1 MDLLRSHGI
10 HTGSRKGLHAQRR
23 GNSLRRSHVDLEV
36 IIPAY
41 NEAARIPGTITQT
54 ADFLSGQPWS
64 SRIVVV
70 DNGSVDG
77 TGAVARRLSREAGT
91 AVPIS
96 VIGCSR
102 RGKGAAVRR
111 GLLSGTSR
119 FTGFFDAD
127 MATPL
132 ETLTVA
138 MSHLEEGA
146 AAVIASRHAP
156 GSTLVRPQQLGR
168 RVGGRAFRA
177 LTRTKVKGI
186 FDTQCGFKFFERDAL
201 TTAMVQC
208 RATGFA
214 FDVELL
220 LRLQHQNARIIELPV
235 SWTDGAASTFRPI
248 HDGFASF
255 ASVIQLQSRCHD

>member
-1 MDLLRSHGI
+1 MDLVRSHGI
-10 HTGSRKGLHAQRR
+10 HTGSRQSLPTQGRAA
-23 GNSLRRSHVDLEV
+23 SLRRSHVDLEV

-41 NEAARIPGTITQT
+41 NEAARIPRTLIQT
-54 ADFLSGQPWS
+54 TDFLSAQPWS

-70 DNGSVDG
+70 DNASVDE
-77 TGAVARRLSREAGT
+77 TGAVIRRLFPDGGT

-132 ETLTVA
+132 ETLTSA
-138 MSHLEEGA
+138 MSYLQEGA

-168 RVGGRAFRA
+168 RMGGKAFRA
-177 LTRTKVKGI
+177 HPNKSQGHFRYPVRFQVLRTGRAHCCHGPVPGLRI
-186 FDTQCGFKFFERDAL
+186 CLRRR
-201 TTAMVQC
+201 TASSTSTPKRQDHRV
-208 RATGFA
+208 
-214 FDVELL
+214 
-220 LRLQHQNARIIELPV
+220 ARGM
-235 SWTDGAASTFRPI
+235 DGR
-248 HDGFASF
+248 G
-255 ASVIQLQSRCHD
+255 